1 MNKKQLVYVVL
12 ATAVL
17 VFVLNLFFGRPLAAR
32 LSTLP
37 FLNRFNILSPQ
48 APIVI
53 NTREEV
59 RVNDGKDILE
69 AVANIK
75 SRLSQVVLVQ
85 NSQVSVAG
93 YAVNVA
99 SEGLFAAPQ
108 GVFASKTGD
117 YYVVLSD
124 DRRALVGG
132 KVTDLAT
139 GMVFFSADLNAVPVA
154 PWGDSSQL
162 KPGEKIIAVQNSL
175 LTATPQVQVMF
186 VTRAQNDIYGQTY
199 DADHPNRSF
208 GLSSAGSLPL
218 GTALVNT
225 AGEVVGVIGDKNEI
239 FSSDVMKKATNLYF
253 DTRQKIVRPSFG
265 FTYMQLTKSGS
276 QLRGLPEGA
285 VVLTVDRTGKIKS
298 PAADAGLLE
307 KDVIF
312 SVDNQNLSET
322 LPLETLLQKYRPGD
336 QLALQVQRG
345 KDTKQLVLT
354 VKELSK

>member
-1 MNKKQLVYVVL
+1 MNKKQLVYVALV
-12 ATAVL
+12 TAVV
-17 VFVLNLFFGRPLAAR
+17 VFLLNLFFGRPLAAR

-85 NSQVSVAG
+85 NGQVSVAG

-108 GVFASKTGD
+108 GVFAAKAGD
-117 YYVVLSD
+117 YYVVLPD
-124 DRRALVGG
+124 DRRAPVGA
-132 KVTDLAT
+132 KVADSAT

-175 LTATPQVQVMF
+175 LTATPQVQVLF
-186 VTRAQNDIYGQTY
+186 VARAQGDIYGQTY

-208 GLSSAGSLPL
+208 GLSSAGNLPL
-218 GTALVNT
+218 GAALVNT
-225 AGEVVGVIGDKNEI
+225 AGEVVGIIGDKGEI
-239 FSSDVMKKATNLYF
+239 FSSDVMKQAANLYF
-253 DTRQKIVRPSFG
+253 DSRQKVVRPYFG

-285 VVLTVDRTGKIKS
+285 VVLAVDKSGKAKS

-307 KDVIF
+307 KDVIV
-312 SVDNQNLSET
+312 SVDSQNLSEN
-322 LPLETLLQKYRPGD
+322 LPLEAVLQKYRPGD
-336 QLALQVQRG
+336 QLVLQVQRG
-345 KDTKQLVLT
+345 KDVKRVVLA